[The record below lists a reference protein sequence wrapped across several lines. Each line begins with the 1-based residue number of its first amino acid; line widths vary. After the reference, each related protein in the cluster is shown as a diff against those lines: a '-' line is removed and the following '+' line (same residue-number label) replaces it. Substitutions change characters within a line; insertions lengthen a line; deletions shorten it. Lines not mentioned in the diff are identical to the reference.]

1 MKMGRDTYQDERRK
15 ERHRMGLLEED
26 EEWWWVVM
34 IRDVVH
40 WNTAH

>member
-1 MKMGRDTYQDERRK
+1 MKMGRETYQVERRK
-15 ERHRMGLLEED
+15 ERQRRGLLEED

-34 IRDVVH
+34 IRDVVD